1 MNSFST
7 ITRTTAFRLSA
18 LYLLL
23 FLVGSVAIVFYM
35 TNLSASLLY
44 GQTQQALSEEVT
56 SIGKS
61 YSRGGVRA
69 LIRSI
74 DYRSRQPGAYLYL
87 LTDHTGRVLAGNI
100 EATEPGVLDNDE
112 FTSEPFTYKRIDEQQ
127 EIVEHKAIA
136 VIISLPNGM
145 RLMVGRDLDEPEHFR
160 SVIKRSLTIALGIM
174 GIGALL
180 IWLFV
185 GRRALKRING
195 LTIAS
200 NRIMQGDLNGRLPV
214 NGSGDEFDRL
224 ALNLNAMLRRIQ
236 ELNDGMKAV
245 SDNIAHDLKTPLTRL
260 RNQADEA
267 LTGARSEEEFKNALL
282 SIIDESDQLIR
293 TFSAI
298 LMISRL
304 EAGYSAENFELLPVA
319 PILQDV
325 VEMYEPVAE
334 DGGGELKLGHL
345 DETLLRINRELV
357 GQVVSNLI
365 DNAIKYAANDDDA
378 IKISVSMIKTD
389 SDLEVIIED
398 NGAGIPE
405 DARERVTERFV
416 RLEKSRSQPG
426 SGLGLSLAKAV
437 MKLHGGKILL
447 QDNPAGNGLRVVLA
461 FPIPTS

>member
-7 ITRTTAFRLSA
+7 LTRTTAFRLSA

-23 FLVGSVAIVFYM
+23 FLVGSIAIVLYM

-44 GQTQQALSEEVT
+44 GQTQQALGEEVA

-61 YSRGGVRA
+61 YSRGGVPA
-69 LIRSI
+69 LVRSI

-87 LTDHTGRVLAGNI
+87 LTDHTGRILAGNI
-100 EATEPGVLDNDE
+100 EATEPGVVNSDK
-112 FTSEPFTYKRIDEQQ
+112 FTVEPFTYNRIGESLDTE
-127 EIVEHKAIA
+127 EHKAIA
-136 VIISLPNGM
+136 VMISLPNGM

-160 SVIKRSLTIALGIM
+160 EVIRRSLTIALSIM

-180 IWLFV
+180 IWTFV
-185 GRRALKRING
+185 GRSALKRING

-224 ALNLNAMLRRIQ
+224 ALNLNAMLSRIQ

-260 RNQADEA
+260 RNRADEA
-267 LTGARSEEEFKNALL
+267 LNGARTDEEYKNALL

-334 DGGGELKLGHL
+334 DAGAELTLRHL
-345 DETLLRINRELV
+345 ETTLLRINRELV

-365 DNAIKYAANDDDA
+365 DNAIKYATNADVPVE
-378 IKISVSMIKTD
+378 ISVSMQKNEDDI
-389 SDLEVIIED
+389 EVIIED

-405 DARERVTERFV
+405 EARERATERFV

-447 QDNPAGNGLRVVLA
+447 EDSSKGSGLRVVLS
-461 FPIPTS
+461 FPLPTS